1 MTVWLLP
8 TSSVMSIAD
17 LPEVCLVATA
27 SGSAN
32 NTLEFQ
38 RRRNAC
44 GIPGGPM
51 GCTVIGVKGRGAG
64 IHAARPKT
72 IGPVAGITEGTNG
85 AAPTNGAIGIGAAAS
100 LGIRR

>member
-8 TSSVMSIAD
+8 TSSVMSIAG
-17 LPEVCLVATA
+17 LPEAGLVATP

-38 RRRNAC
+38 RTRKAR
-44 GIPGGPM
+44 GIPGDPM
-51 GCTVIGVKGRGAG
+51 GRTIIGLKGRGAG

-72 IGPVAGITEGTNG
+72 IGPVAGMTEGTNG
-85 AAPTNGAIGIGAAAS
+85 ATTNGAIGIGAAAS
-100 LGIRR
+100 AGIRG

>member
-8 TSSVMSIAD
+8 TSSVMSIAG
-17 LPEVCLVATA
+17 LPEVCLLATA

-38 RRRNAC
+38 RRRNAR

-51 GCTVIGVKGRGAG
+51 GRTIIGVKGRGAG

-72 IGPVAGITEGTNG
+72 IGPVAGMIEGTNG
-85 AAPTNGAIGIGAAAS
+85 AAPTRGAIGIGAAAS
-100 LGIRR
+100 GGTRG